1 MALPQE
7 RLDRLDIPDDSRE
20 EPRDRRARKISRPDA
35 LEMLVSNRCW
45 VALAQATK
53 ARIQL
58 LKIGTFY
65 HWAVLN

>member
-1 MALPQE
+1 VSDRNADRTPHRSAAVKFDLIEECPS
-7 RLDRLDIPDDSRE
+7 RLTFHRL
-20 EPRDRRARKISRPDA
+20 DA
-35 LEMLVSNRCW
+35 LEKLVSNCCW

-65 HWAVLN
+65 H

>member
-1 MALPQE
+1 
-7 RLDRLDIPDDSRE
+7 
-20 EPRDRRARKISRPDA
+20 
-35 LEMLVSNRCW
+35 VSNRCW
-45 VALAQATK
+45 EALAQPTK